1 MNEADRLRTL
11 NAYNIMD
18 SAAERVFDDLTELAS
33 VICSTPISMVSL
45 VDDKRQWFKSK
56 IGIAATE
63 TPREQ
68 AFCAHTIQNNRILEV
83 KDAYEDPRFAENP
96 LVIGDPNIRFYAG
109 APLQTRE
116 GARLGTLCVI
126 DTKPRKL
133 TNAQRKALQV
143 LSDTVVAQIE
153 YRRALQDIKKL
164 EKILPMCAW
173 CRSIRVDNKADEKAV
188 WQPLEEYVSEQNQ
201 VSHCICP
208 SCQTSMKKSS

>member
-1 MNEADRLRTL
+1 MLFR
-11 NAYNIMD
+11 
-18 SAAERVFDDLTELAS
+18 S
-33 VICSTPISMVSL
+33 
-45 VDDKRQWFKSK
+45 FKSK

-68 AFCAHTIQNNRILEV
+68 AFCAHTIQKNQILEV
-83 KDAYEDPRFAENP
+83 KNAYEDPRFAENP
-96 LVIGDPNIRFYAG
+96 LVTGDPNIRFYAG

-173 CRSIRVDNKADEKAV
+173 CRSIRVDSKADEEEV